1 MLRVC
6 LGFLLLCFCGFAL
19 ETKPIALKI
28 KSIDQKAQTLV
39 LESSKGN
46 VNVGETGVVIHRVG
60 NGIISNFVIITEVDE
75 DKIVGKYETFK
86 LLEQKYLPTPII
98 KPRVD
103 DEVIMRSFYSRAFIV
118 APNQQ
123 TYEKIK
129 TLFPKIEFPSS
140 DLMIADVGGKG
151 IVEPSK
157 KAFQEMCKIYSVG
170 LLMIY
175 ASNGLNILDCQS
187 FEVLE
192 TRTLDNSNPQEIQ
205 YPFFARVEAKSFWD
219 FLKRKKD
226 YYLEY
231 DKLLQS
237 N

>member
-6 LGFLLLCFCGFAL
+6 LLIIWLFVDVFAL
-19 ETKPIALKI
+19 ETQPVTLKI
-28 KSIDQKAQTLV
+28 KSVDEKAKTLI
-39 LESSKGN
+39 LESGEES
-46 VNVGETGVVIHRVG
+46 VSVGETGVVIHRVG
-60 NGIISNFVIITEVDE
+60 NGIISNFVTIVAIDDGQIT
-75 DKIVGKYETFK
+75 GKYETFK

-151 IVEPSK
+151 VVEPDK
-157 KAFQEMCKIYSVG
+157 KAFQEVCKIYSIG

-192 TRTLDNSNPQEIQ
+192 TRTLDNSNPQETQ